1 MREHWAQQRAVFFLH
16 TLHFIWSPPTQ
27 PRLSRM
33 RSVAWLAMALV
44 GEVKGERAPGVKNG
58 RGALGV
64 AGGPASSM
72 VLVMPS

>member
-44 GEVKGERAPGVKNG
+44 GEVKEWAPGVKNG